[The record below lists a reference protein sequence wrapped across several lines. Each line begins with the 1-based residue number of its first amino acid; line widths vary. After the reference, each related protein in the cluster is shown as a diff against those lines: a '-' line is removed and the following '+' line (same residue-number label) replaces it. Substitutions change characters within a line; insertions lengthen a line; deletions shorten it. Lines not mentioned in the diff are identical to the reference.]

1 MLRTIRRGDTP
12 EMPLAGQPVRVN
24 VDQTL
29 KCIVHFGWETQKA
42 REDATS
48 HERGLLP
55 VPPSEFLNPCSR

>member
-1 MLRTIRRGDTP
+1 
-12 EMPLAGQPVRVN
+12 MPLAGQPVRVN